1 MPQLSAAWLDL
12 WHTEWIPSKEERLTL
27 LRLVKK
33 SSETVTTV
41 LWMLEVAQGQSNI
54 NSDENY
60 IFLSRIDGIIAY
72 LERVNWPLSNS
83 KKEQLIHEVWK
94 SLKIRED
101 LVNSHISW
109 RRLTHRENMLPEI
122 IRESLKRIT
131 EKNQGRDWSES
142 LKDMIKIF
150 WDRVDKKRLKWIV
163 SNITDY
169 QMILKYYYLRYYWKD
184 LKSIIKNN

>member
-60 IFLSRIDGIIAY
+60 IFLSRIDGIKLTIIKLKKRAAY
-72 LERVNWPLSNS
+72 SW
-83 KKEQLIHEVWK
+83 
-94 SLKIRED
+94 SLK
-101 LVNSHISW
+101 
-109 RRLTHRENMLPEI
+109 
-122 IRESLKRIT
+122 
-131 EKNQGRDWSES
+131 
-142 LKDMIKIF
+142 
-150 WDRVDKKRLKWIV
+150 
-163 SNITDY
+163 
-169 QMILKYYYLRYYWKD
+169 
-184 LKSIIKNN
+184 KS